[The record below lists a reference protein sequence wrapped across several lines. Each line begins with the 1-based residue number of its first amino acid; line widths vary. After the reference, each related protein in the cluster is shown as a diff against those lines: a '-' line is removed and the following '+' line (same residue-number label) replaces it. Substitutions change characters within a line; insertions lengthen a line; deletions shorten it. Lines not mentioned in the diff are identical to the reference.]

1 MRLAGRDINRAV
13 TALYGVY
20 GPVFAFGVG
29 PVRFIWFVGPEANKF
44 VLEDAATHFQL
55 GPAYG
60 FLRTIG
66 GSAALITSDEPEHLR
81 RRRLVQPAFHR
92 SRLASLETLLETRLT
107 ELFGSWVGRT
117 VDLYK
122 EVQGRVLEVIC
133 EVLLGRAALTTP
145 LTADINRMMRFAN
158 LPFQYQLVKL
168 RVPGS
173 PWARF
178 LAARERAD
186 AALYREI
193 RRRRETGDFGDDV
206 LGLLLETKDEDGQG
220 LNELEM
226 RDQAISLVS
235 AGFDTTSAALTW
247 AVLELHRQPEL
258 LAELRA
264 ELSTSDEPPLLAQ
277 VIKETLRLYPPAPA
291 GLRRASR
298 DLTFGG
304 YHIPAG
310 HPAAFS
316 IYAAHRSAASY
327 PEPLRFDPKRWET
340 FTPPPYSYLPFG
352 SGARYCIG
360 SGLATRVLTLG
371 LKHLLRDYTLTPL
384 WAEPVAEAGNTL
396 HPRGGLPVRV
406 ARAPSQDAPRAP
418 ASPRASRYR

>member
-13 TALYGVY
+13 TALYEVY
-20 GPVFAFGVG
+20 GPVFAFGMG

-44 VLEDAATHFQL
+44 VLDDAAAHFQL
-55 GPAYG
+55 GSAYG

-66 GSAALITSDEPEHLR
+66 GDTALITSDEPEHLR

-92 SRLASLETLLETRLT
+92 SRLASLDSLLEMRLT
-107 ELFGSWVGRT
+107 ELFESWVGRT

-122 EVQGRVLEVIC
+122 EVQGRVLAVIC
-133 EVLLGRAALTTP
+133 EVLLGRAALETP
-145 LTADINRMMRFAN
+145 LTADIARMMRFAN
-158 LPFQYQLVKL
+158 LPFQLQLVKL
-168 RVPGS
+168 NVSGS

-178 LAARERAD
+178 LAARKRAD
-186 AALYREI
+186 AAIYHEI

-220 LNELEM
+220 LSELEM

-258 LAELRA
+258 LAELRT
-264 ELSTSDEPPLLAQ
+264 ELLTQDEPPLLAQ

-291 GLRRASR
+291 GLRRASN

-316 IYAAHRSAASY
+316 IYASHRLGSIY
-327 PEPLRFDPKRWET
+327 PDPLQFKPKRWET
-340 FTPPPYSYLPFG
+340 FAPPPYSYLPFG
-352 SGARYCIG
+352 NGSRYCIG
-360 SGLATRVLTLG
+360 AGLATRLLTVG
-371 LKHLLRDYTLTPL
+371 LKNLLRGYTLTPL
-384 WAEPVAEAGNTL
+384 WTEPVEEAGNTL

-406 ARAPSQDAPRAP
+406 ARAQS
-418 ASPRASRYR
+418 